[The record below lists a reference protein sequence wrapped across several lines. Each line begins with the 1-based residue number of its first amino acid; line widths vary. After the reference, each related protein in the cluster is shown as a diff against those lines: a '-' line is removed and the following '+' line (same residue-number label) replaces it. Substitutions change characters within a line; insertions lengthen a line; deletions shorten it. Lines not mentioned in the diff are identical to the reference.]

1 MLHFIAILAPKAIN
15 QQILEWKQYM
25 LQQFHCK
32 VALKSPAHIT
42 LIPPFGMA
50 DAAQPAMNEMLHS
63 FAAGQQSF
71 SIQIKNFAAF
81 KPRVIYAD
89 VVPNPLLGALKTSL
103 ELTLF
108 QSRRFNIKK
117 EDRPFH
123 PHITIANRDLK
134 KEDFP
139 LAWQHFQQ
147 LSYEA
152 SFTADAIALLRHNAH
167 LWEIAGRFPFGA

>member
-1 MLHFIAILAPKAIN
+1 MLHFIAILAPEEIN

-25 LQQFHCK
+25 LNRFHCK

-42 LIPPFGMA
+42 LIPPFGLAA
-50 DAAQPAMNEMLHS
+50 DAEPEMKEMLQS

-71 SIQIKNFAAF
+71 SITLKDFAAF

-89 VVPNPLLGALKTSL
+89 IVPNPLLGALKTSL

-108 QSRRFNIKK
+108 QSKRFNIKK

-123 PHITIANRDLK
+123 PHVTIANRDLK

-139 LAWQHFQQ
+139 LAWQYFQQ
-147 LSYEA
+147 RSYEA
-152 SFTADAIALLRHNAH
+152 SFTANAIALLRHNDQ
-167 LWEIAGRFPFGA
+167 LWEIAGSFPFAT